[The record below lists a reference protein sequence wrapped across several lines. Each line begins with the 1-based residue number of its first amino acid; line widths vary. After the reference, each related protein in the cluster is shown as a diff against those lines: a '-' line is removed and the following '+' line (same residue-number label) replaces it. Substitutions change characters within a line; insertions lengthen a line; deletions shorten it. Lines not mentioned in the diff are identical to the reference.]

1 MKAWTAALLLLAWIG
16 GGCANGPSG
25 SAPGASP
32 TRASSPTATLTPPVA
47 LTGTVVDTANV
58 DETSKG
64 ASFALTIEAHDNY
77 FAPTFIK
84 AVPGATVA
92 LTVRN
97 DGQSPHTFT
106 IAGTEVNI
114 VLSSPGQT
122 GTAVVKLPTN
132 GSLAFHCTYHL
143 TLGMQG
149 AFYVG

>member
-1 MKAWTAALLLLAWIG
+1 
-16 GGCANGPSG
+16 
-25 SAPGASP
+25 
-32 TRASSPTATLTPPVA
+32 
-47 LTGTVVDTANV
+47 VVDSGNV
-58 DETSKG
+58 DETSRG

-77 FAPTFIK
+77 FTPTFIK

-92 LTVRN
+92 ITVKN

-106 IAGTEVNI
+106 IDGTGVDV

-122 GTAVVKLPTN
+122 GKAVVKLPIN